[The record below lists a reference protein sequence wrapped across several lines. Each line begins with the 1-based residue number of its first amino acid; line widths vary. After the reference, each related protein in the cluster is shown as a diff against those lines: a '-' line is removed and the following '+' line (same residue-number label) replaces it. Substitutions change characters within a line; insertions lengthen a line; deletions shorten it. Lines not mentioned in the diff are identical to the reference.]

1 MSKSTSG
8 LNIVRA
14 YELSWLNS
22 QGMPQIAV
30 LEIYQDHNKPNINT
44 WQLKE
49 FLESINNAS
58 YIDISALRVAIEDF
72 VNKDGGLSDSS
83 IKITPQQQFH
93 EICFDTKF
101 EGLPQSIT
109 QGLRFICPKTGQPF
123 IGMASVYYKQD
134 TDDMD
139 ISPLFNNIL
148 QRLRNQKLT
157 TKEYTSK
164 LLECITQFE
173 LSEFILVINLNRRGG
188 ISQTSIRS
196 NTDIDFNSLSQR
208 GVLE

>member
-1 MSKSTSG
+1 MSKSLNG

-30 LEIYQDHNKPNINT
+30 LEIYQDHNKQNINT

-49 FLESINNAS
+49 FLESINNVS
-58 YIDISALRVAIEDF
+58 YFDISALRVAIEDF
-72 VNKDGGLSDSS
+72 VNKDGGSSDCS
-83 IKITPQQQFH
+83 IKIIPQQQFSK
-93 EICFDTKF
+93 ICFDTEF
-101 EGLPQSIT
+101 AELPQSIT

-123 IGMASVYYKQD
+123 IGKALVYYKQD
-134 TDDMD
+134 IDDLD

-157 TKEYTSK
+157 TREYTSK